1 MSKPRKAYGYCRV
14 SLDKMGDDSL
24 DMQRR
29 LVEAVCFAEGF
40 ELVEVFSDVVSGSVP
55 LAQREHG
62 AALLRAVKPGDIIV
76 SLKLDRCFR
85 DTADATATL
94 ADLQRRRIGL
104 YLKDLGG
111 DVSASSVSALVFSLL
126 ASVATFERSRIAERT
141 AESARHRK
149 AQGRHMGGARVAFG
163 FAKVDRRD
171 PSTDKPKWYLE
182 PVEPIHAEAKRMKA
196 EGMSLRAAAEAFRA
210 MGRDVSHVGVRSLFA
225 LI

>member
-1 MSKPRKAYGYCRV
+1 MSKHRKAYGYCRV

-24 DMQRR
+24 EMQRCI
-29 LVEAVCFAEGF
+29 VAAVCLAEGF

-62 AALLRAVKPGDIIV
+62 SALLRAVKHGDIIV

-94 ADLQRRRIGL
+94 GDLQRRKIGL

-149 AQGRHMGGARVAFG
+149 AQGRHMRGPRVAFG
-163 FAKVDRRD
+163 YRKVDRRD
-171 PSTDKPKWYLE
+171 PGASEPKWYLE
-182 PVEPIHAEAKRMKA
+182 PIASIHDNAKRMKA
-196 EGMSLRAAAEAFRA
+196 EGLSLRAAAEAFRA
-210 MGRDVSHVGVRSLFA
+210 MGHAVSHVGVRSLFA
-225 LI
+225 QI